1 MEIKQNNSESKGEF
15 IAMIDGQQAGKMT
28 YSWAG
33 DQKFIIDHTEIDP
46 TYKGQGV
53 GREMVYKAVEYA
65 RGNHLKIVPLC
76 PFAKATFEKNKE
88 IQDVL

>member
-33 DQKFIIDHTEIDP
+33 DQKFIIDHTEVDP
-46 TYKGQGV
+46 IYKGQGV
-53 GREMVYKAVEYA
+53 GKEMVYKAVEYA

-88 IQDVL
+88 IKDVL